1 MKSLA
6 VGLAVALADG
16 LWALWIGAVAAN
28 RPILAG
34 VYSVG
39 LICCGAFVTVAYV
52 QDRRQLLPASIGAF
66 VGTYLSVRY
75 GR

>member
-1 MKSLA
+1 
-6 VGLAVALADG
+6 
-16 LWALWIGAVAAN
+16 
-28 RPILAG
+28 
-34 VYSVG
+34 
-39 LICCGAFVTVAYV
+39 VAYV

>member
-6 VGLAVALADG
+6 VCCAVALADG
-16 LWALWIGAVAAN
+16 LWALWMGAVAAGH
-28 RPILAG
+28 PVAAG
-34 VYSVG
+34 LYSVG

-52 QDRRQLLPASIGAF
+52 QDRWQLIPASVGAF

-75 GR
+75 G